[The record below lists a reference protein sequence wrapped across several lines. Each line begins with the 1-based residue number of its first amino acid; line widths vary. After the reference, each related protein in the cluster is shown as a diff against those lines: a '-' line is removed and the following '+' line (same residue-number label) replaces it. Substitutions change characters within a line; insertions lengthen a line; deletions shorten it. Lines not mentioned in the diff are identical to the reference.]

1 MEVQQCTELTG
12 TNRPCGLTVFTKAII
27 VAGARSSGV
36 RALASGCSPGC
47 SVTRPALRTASVEAI
62 PIGTPTISGGDIEE
76 AIPDPIPN
84 SEVKLFGADGTA
96 WVTVWE
102 SRTLPG

>member
-1 MEVQQCTELTG
+1 M
-12 TNRPCGLTVFTKAII
+12 TVFTKAII

-36 RALASGCSPGC
+36 RALASGYPPDRRM
-47 SVTRPALRTASVEAI
+47 TRPALRTASVEAY
-62 PIGTPTISGGDIEE
+62 PIRTPTISGGDIEE